1 MCALEQAFVLEVG
14 DVFVHGGERAQAQSA
29 GNLLVRRRVA
39 VLLREA
45 GEEVD
50 NLFLPP
56 CYSHAEIVANKK
68 RIATVSN
75 DYPFDLG
82 TVQKMDERLILKIA

>member
-1 MCALEQAFVLEVG
+1 MGALQESLVLEIG
-14 DVFVHGGERAQAQSA
+14 DVFVHGSERAQAQAA
-29 GNLLVRRRVA
+29 GNLLVRGRVT

-56 CYSHAEIVANKK
+56 CYSHGGIVANKK
-68 RIATVSN
+68 RIARGSE
-75 DYPFDLG
+75 DLFVRYSRELWALAG
-82 TVQKMDERLILKIA
+82 RRGIC

>member
-1 MCALEQAFVLEVG
+1 MLV
-14 DVFVHGGERAQAQSA
+14 DGGEGAETET
-29 GNLLVRRRVA
+29 GGDLLIGGRVSI
-39 VLLREA
+39 LLGEA

-68 RIATVSN
+68 RIARS
-75 DYPFDLG
+75 F
-82 TVQKMDERLILKIA
+82 